1 MNNCK
6 VKSLCSRVPK
16 WVFDPVLPILLMLFA
31 AAVAVW
37 YITGPMLVMFH
48 SDFTDSLIWANV
60 TAETGD
66 ILSPDFNY
74 AAILPFG
81 APLWMVPILKI
92 FGYGRI
98 SFQLS
103 MIVFVVIFMASAY
116 YFFRG
121 LKWNRLSAG
130 AAAACFCLV
139 MSGSDTLLEM
149 LWGHTI
155 YYSLGLLFWL
165 LLMGLALRLMD
176 TARSWK
182 KGKKLSLP
190 TILEL
195 AAVAILCAG
204 CATDGTQ
211 VLALGVL
218 PVLGAL
224 IVCAFLD
231 EKPLV
236 GRHNLRKAAI
246 AVLMLVAS
254 FAGFL
259 VLKYITHNG
268 AIKAGYANAHMV
280 WDAYTD
286 WMADV
291 VNLLP
296 NLANLFGATS
306 KEGYPLLRF
315 ASMVY
320 ILKLVLVM
328 VIFVAP
334 IAMLLRY
341 KKLPENEKMLLWGH
355 FVLSGVIG
363 FMYVFG
369 ILDSGNWRLIPCLG
383 TGVIVTILWVRN
395 LLGGKTV
402 EKRIA
407 VVLAALMAAVCL
419 LNAVQVARL
428 PRDIRKNPHWEV
440 TQILKE
446 KGYDYGY
453 ATFWNS
459 HPVVMLSDDEIQ
471 VTTVKQEG
479 TELEAR
485 SYQNFKQEF
494 QPREDKDTC
503 FLMLEKYEFENV
515 QKGEYWKRLNE
526 SRKLVDSFTCGKFIV
541 LVYDGCVIV

>member
-6 VKSLCSRVPK
+6 VKNLCSRVPK

-31 AAVAVW
+31 MGAAVY

-48 SDFTDSLIWANV
+48 SDYTDSLIWANV
-60 TAETGD
+60 SVETGK
-66 ILSPDFNY
+66 ILSYQFSY
-74 AAILPFG
+74 AALLPFG
-81 APLWMVPILKI
+81 APLWMIPILKI
-92 FGYGRI
+92 FGYGTTA
-98 SFQLS
+98 FQLS
-103 MIVFVVIFMASAY
+103 MIVFAAIFIGSTY
-116 YFFRG
+116 YFFRS
-121 LKWNRLSAG
+121 LKWKRLG
-130 AAAACFCLV
+130 AAAASACLCLLL
-139 MSGSDTLLEM
+139 SGSDTLLEM

-155 YYSLGLLFWL
+155 YYSLGLLFWM
-165 LLMGLALRLMD
+165 LLMGLPLRLAD
-176 TARSWK
+176 TTKAWR
-182 KGKKLSLP
+182 KGKKP
-190 TILEL
+190 TVGVSVEL
-195 AAVAILCAG
+195 IAVAFLCAG

-246 AVLMLVAS
+246 AVLMLMAS

-291 VNLLP
+291 VNLFP

-306 KEGYPLLRF
+306 KEGYPLLSF

-341 KKLPENEKMLLWGH
+341 KKLPENGKMLLWGH
-355 FVLSGVIG
+355 FVLSGIIG

-419 LNAVQVARL
+419 LNTVQIAKM
-428 PRDIRKNPHWEV
+428 PRDIRKNVHWNV
-440 TQILKE
+440 TQMLQE
-446 KGYDYGY
+446 KGYTYGY

-459 HPVVMLSDDEIQ
+459 HPVVMLSNDEIQ
-471 VTTVKQEG
+471 VTSVKQEG
-479 TELEAR
+479 TELEPHH
-485 SYQNFKQEF
+485 YQNYRNEFK
-494 QPREDKDTC
+494 PREETC
-503 FLMLEKYEFENV
+503 FLLLDQEEYANL
-515 QKGEYWKRLNE
+515 QKGKYWKRLNE

>member
-6 VKSLCSRVPK
+6 VKNLCSRVPK

-60 TAETGD
+60 TAQTGD

-204 CATDGTQ
+204 CATDGFQ
-211 VLALGVL
+211 VLALGVA
-218 PVLGAL
+218 PVMVSLAA
-224 IVCAFLD
+224 CAFFS
-231 EKPLV
+231 ESPLL
-236 GRHNLRKAAI
+236 GRHNRRTG
-246 AVLMLVAS
+246 AVLAVMAAACVAGLAILV
-254 FAGFL
+254 
-259 VLKYITHNG
+259 VITKG
-268 AIKAGYANAHMV
+268 GSIQSRYANGHMV
-280 WDAYTD
+280 WDRYTD
-286 WMADV
+286 WAS
-291 VNLLP
+291 NLMTFFP
-296 NLANLFGATS
+296 NLSLLFGVEVEANE
-306 KEGYPLLRF
+306 KLLTLP
-315 ASMVY
+315 SVVY
-320 ILKLVLVM
+320 ALKLVLLM
-328 VIFVAP
+328 VIFIAP
-334 IAMLLRY
+334 VAMLLRY
-341 KKLPENEKMLLWGH
+341 KKLKESTRMALWGH
-355 FVLSGVIG
+355 FTVSAVI
-363 FMYVFG
+363 FFLYVFG
-369 ILDSGNWRLIPCLG
+369 ILNTGNWRLIPCLG
-383 TGVIVTILWVRN
+383 TGMIVTMLWIRE
-395 LLGGKTV
+395 LLGGTRV
-402 EKRIA
+402 HKRIA
-407 VVLAALMAAVCL
+407 VLLAALMAAVCL

-428 PRDIRKNPHWEV
+428 PRDIRKNPHWKV

-485 SYQNFKQEF
+485 PYQNFKQEF

-503 FLMLEKYEFENV
+503 FLMLEQQEFENV